1 MGDKFKVGDKV
12 VIVGGY
18 SGHPD
23 DPDDKGWIGVQGVI
37 ESINRDPS
45 SPWPYRVRH
54 EMDTLPSP
62 CAEYEIRLVEEK
74 Q

>member
-23 DPDDKGWIGVQGVI
+23 DPDDKGWIGVPGTVVLV
-37 ESINRDPS
+37 DMDFA
-45 SPWPYRVRH
+45 WPYFVKH
-54 EMDTLPSP
+54 ERDNIPSP
-62 CAEYEIRLVEEK
+62 CDEYEIRLVEDK